1 MEIATTHSTTFDLSG
16 IKPTGCYWVEEMVDF
31 VWRRVHTSEGA
42 SVGWRLD
49 GVLALAEKLVDPRT
63 FDPCAEYVPQEVR
76 ITRVGRFL
84 NLPLSGEST
93 PSVKVAP
100 LQVEILVTGGPD
112 LSPAGPGRDPI
123 PVGQQGWIGA
133 SHINLAYNPA

>member
-1 MEIATTHSTTFDLSG
+1 M
-16 IKPTGCYWVEEMVDF
+16 
-31 VWRRVHTSEGA
+31 
-42 SVGWRLD
+42 
-49 GVLALAEKLVDPRT
+49 
-63 FDPCAEYVPQEVR
+63 
-76 ITRVGRFL
+76 GRFL

-133 SHINLAYNPA
+133 SHINSAYNPAELVAIAERNLSRVARQHHS